1 MELTAR
7 RVVVTG
13 LGVVSSLGDTPAAL
27 HAALCEGR
35 SGIGPIRGFA
45 CDGLGCPYGGE
56 VRDFE
61 SRRYL
66 GERNVR
72 PLNRVSQLAASAAQ
86 LALTSSGFSTEMRR
100 EREVGLALGTMF
112 CSIRTI
118 AEFDRRAQTAGPAYA
133 SAMDFANSVVN
144 AAAGQTAIW
153 HGLRGVNSTLSTGI
167 TSGLEAIAYAAGLI
181 RTGQATAILAG
192 GAEELSFESV
202 YAFHQAGLLCGSAG
216 GSADTERE
224 HLPTPFDARRNG
236 FVTGEGAALLM
247 LEDAESARRRGMPAL
262 AEVRGHASRYDCSRG
277 RERGP
282 AVSTVARAMCG
293 ALAAARLAP
302 RDVDAVSASANG
314 SVLGDA
320 HEAEA
325 LDTVFGAHDG
335 VPAVTAAKAMLGET
349 LGAGGALQAVA
360 MVHAM
365 QAGVLPGIPT
375 LGPADGVLRSGRA
388 SAQPRALALRHVL
401 LNAVGMDGN
410 CCALVLGAPLG
421 ERAA

>member
-1 MELTAR
+1 VELTAR

-13 LGVVSSLGDTPAAL
+13 VGVVCALGDRPAAV

-35 SGIGPIRGFA
+35 SGIAPIRGFA

-56 VRDFE
+56 VHDFE
-61 SRRYL
+61 ARRYL
-66 GERNVR
+66 GERNLR
-72 PLNRVSQLAASAAQ
+72 PLSRVSQLAASAAE
-86 LALTSSGFSTEMRR
+86 LALASSGFPAPLRA

-112 CSIRTI
+112 CSVRTI

-167 TSGLEAIAYAAGLI
+167 TSGLEAIGYAAGLI

-202 YAFHQAGLLCGSAG
+202 YAFHQAGLLCGSAAG
-216 GSADTERE
+216 AEGADRE
-224 HLPTPFDARRNG
+224 HAPTPFGERRNG

-247 LEDAESARRRGMPAL
+247 LEDAESARRRGVPVL

-277 RERGP
+277 RERGA
-282 AVSTVARAMCG
+282 AVAGVARAMCA
-293 ALAAARLAP
+293 ALAAAGLAP

-314 SVLGDA
+314 SVAGDA

-325 LDTVFGAHDG
+325 LDTVFGG
-335 VPAVTAAKAMLGET
+335 GGGPAVTATKAMLGET
-349 LGAGGALQAVA
+349 LGAGGGLQAVA
-360 MVHAM
+360 MVQAM
-365 QAGVLPGIPT
+365 QAGVLPGIPN
-375 LGPADGVLRSGRA
+375 LGPEEGVLRSGRA
-388 SAQPRALALRHVL
+388 SPHPRTLELRRVL
-401 LNAVGMDGN
+401 LNAVGTDGN
-410 CCALVLGAPLG
+410 CCAVVLGAPDAG
-421 ERAA
+421 PPA